1 MKVYTNGVIR
11 EMTAAEIAAMQ
22 DASARAEAEEKHRP
36 LTLSEVQEM
45 LVRAQINT
53 LSVDDATA
61 YRMLDFYPAWETDTK
76 YTKANGKPVG
86 YKVTHGGK
94 LWKLRQ
100 EHTSQSGWEPGATGT
115 ESLWEEICEAHD
127 GTKYD
132 PIPYDG
138 NMALESGKYYTQ
150 SGITYLCSRDT
161 VNPVYNALSE
171 LAGIY
176 VEVIN

>member
-11 EMTAAEIAAMQ
+11 EMTAAEIEAMQ

-61 YRMLDFYPAWETDTK
+61 YRMFNFYPAWATDTE

-86 YKVTHGGK
+86 YKV
-94 LWKLRQ
+94 Q
-100 EHTSQSGWEPGATGT
+100 
-115 ESLWEEICEAHD
+115 
-127 GTKYD
+127 
-132 PIPYDG
+132 
-138 NMALESGKYYTQ
+138 
-150 SGITYLCSRDT
+150 
-161 VNPVYNALSE
+161 
-171 LAGIY
+171 Y
-176 VEVIN
+176 VEVLD